1 MTKLYVETIG
11 TGSPTL
17 LLLHGLGVNG
27 AVWQPLLSHLKAW
40 PGRIVVP
47 DFRGHGRS
55 PHARPYGLGQHAADL
70 AALLP
75 PDEPVT
81 IVGHSMGGL
90 VGLVLASGW
99 FGVTARAALGCSLK
113 VTWQPDELSK
123 LKQLA
128 ATPARWFANR
138 AEAAERFLRV
148 SGLTGIVDAT
158 APVVTAGIVEADG
171 RYRLA
176 ADPATVLVV
185 GPDIGPVLGAIV
197 ALWRL
202 ACGSLDPLVRVAELQ
217 AYDAQAI
224 EIEGCGHNL
233 HVEQPAT
240 LAQLILRL

>member
-1 MTKLYVETIG
+1 MTKLYVETVG
-11 TGSPTL
+11 SGSPTL
-17 LLLHGLGVNG
+17 LLLHGIGVNG
-27 AVWQPLLSHLKAW
+27 AVWQPLLPHLKGW

-70 AALLP
+70 ADLLP
-75 PDEPVT
+75 PEEPVT
-81 IVGHSMGGL
+81 IVGHSMGAL

-99 FGVTARAALGCSLK
+99 FGVTVKAALGFSLK
-113 VTWQPDELSK
+113 VSWPPDERAK

-128 ATPARWFANR
+128 VAPTRWFASR

-148 SGLTGIVDAT
+148 SGLAGIVDAT
-158 APVVTAGIVEADG
+158 APVVVAGIVEEDG

-176 ADPATVLVV
+176 ADPATALVV
-185 GPDIGPVLGAIV
+185 GPDVAPVLGAI
-197 ALWRL
+197 AAPWRL
-202 ACGSLDPLVRVAELQ
+202 ACGGRDPLVRIAELQ

-233 HVEQPAT
+233 HVEQPAA
-240 LAQLILRL
+240 LAQIILRL

>member
-11 TGSPTL
+11 TGSPAL
-17 LLLHGLGVNG
+17 LLLHGLGMNG
-27 AVWQPLLSHLKAW
+27 AVWQPLLSHLKDW
-40 PGRIVVP
+40 PGRIIVP

-70 AALLP
+70 AALLM

-90 VGLVLASGW
+90 VGLLLASGW
-99 FGVTARAALGCSLK
+99 FGVTARAALGFSLK
-113 VTWQPDELSK
+113 VSWQPDELTK
-123 LKQLA
+123 LKQLTA
-128 ATPARWFANR
+128 APVRWFASR

-158 APVVTAGIVEADG
+158 APVVTAGVVEKDG

-185 GPDIGPVLGAIV
+185 GPDIGPVLGAI
-197 ALWRL
+197 AAAWRL
-202 ACGSLDPLVRVAELQ
+202 VARFNQFER
-217 AYDAQAI
+217 
-224 EIEGCGHNL
+224 NW
-233 HVEQPAT
+233 
-240 LAQLILRL
+240 

>member
-27 AVWQPLLSHLKAW
+27 AVWQPLLPHLTDW
-40 PGRIVVP
+40 PGRILVP

-70 AALLP
+70 ADLLP
-75 PDEPVT
+75 TDEPVA

-99 FGVTARAALGCSLK
+99 FGVTVKAALGLSLK
-113 VTWQPDELSK
+113 VTWRADELAK

-128 ATPARWFANR
+128 AAPARWFPSR

-148 SGLTGIVDAT
+148 SGLAGIVEAT
-158 APVVTAGIVEADG
+158 APVVTAGVVEEDS

-176 ADPATVLVV
+176 ADPATALVV
-185 GPDIGPVLGAIV
+185 GPDVGPVLGAI
-197 ALWRL
+197 AAPWRL
-202 ACGSLDPLVRVAELQ
+202 ACGGRDPLVRIAELQ

-224 EIEGCGHNL
+224 EIEACAHNL
-233 HVEQPAT
+233 HVEQPAA
-240 LAQLILRL
+240 LAQIILRL

>member
-11 TGSPTL
+11 TGSPAL

-27 AVWQPLLSHLKAW
+27 AVWQPLLSHLKHW
-40 PGRIVVP
+40 PGRIIVP

-90 VGLVLASGW
+90 IGLVLASGW
-99 FGVTARAALGCSLK
+99 FGVTARAALGLSLK
-113 VTWQPDELSK
+113 VTWQADELAK

-128 ATPARWFANR
+128 ATPARWFASR
-138 AEAAERFLRV
+138 EEAADRFLRV
-148 SGLTGIVDAT
+148 SGLAAIVDAS
-158 APVVTAGIVEADG
+158 APVVTAGVVEEEG

-176 ADPATVLVV
+176 ADPATALVV
-185 GPDIGPVLGAIV
+185 GPDVGPVLNAV
-197 ALWRL
+197 AAPWRL
-202 ACGSLDPLVRVAELQ
+202 ACGSRDPLVRIAELQ

-233 HVEQPAT
+233 HVEQPEA
-240 LAQLILRL
+240 LAQIISRL